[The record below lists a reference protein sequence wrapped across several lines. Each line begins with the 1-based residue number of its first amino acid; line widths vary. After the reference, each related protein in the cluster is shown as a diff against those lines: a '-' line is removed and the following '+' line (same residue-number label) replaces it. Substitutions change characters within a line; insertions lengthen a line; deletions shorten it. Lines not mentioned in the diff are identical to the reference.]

1 MSSENLLVS
10 DSPVHGK
17 GLFINKN
24 LKDGD
29 LITHITGELI
39 DENECVRRENEEEN
53 VYIFFKDDNEYID
66 VANNQLLRYLNHS
79 CDYNCDIDE
88 DEHGNLILYAVTDIP
103 AGSELTIDYGYDE
116 IYQYCSCSDCGNKT
130 SEN

>member
-17 GLFINKN
+17 GLFINKD

-29 LITHITGELI
+29 LITPITGELI

-88 DEHGNLILYAVTDIP
+88 DEHGNLILYAVTDIS

>member
-17 GLFINKN
+17 GLFINQD

-88 DEHGNLILYAVTDIP
+88 DEHGNLILYAVSDIP